1 MIVDPC
7 LLLLLPALT
16 LRAWWTCASTT
27 TRHTKCNIWYGA
39 EARSPCGRASC
50 TRAIGA
56 STRRACRHGMAYAH
70 TLCVSVACALVATRH
85 CLSFRRIEAAT
96 QVATPETCMAQV
108 QIACTVPHAI
118 AIAGLRVAA
127 KVCQRNEP
135 HRVALANLSRA
146 SVSQN
151 VAAGLAAPRWLAR
164 KCCTCGGLAQ

>member
-39 EARSPCGRASC
+39 VARSPCGRASC

-96 QVATPETCMAQV
+96 QVATPETCMGQV
-108 QIACTVPHAI
+108 RIACPVPHAI
-118 AIAGLRVAA
+118 AIAGCVWQRRSANATSRTAWHLRIS
-127 KVCQRNEP
+127 
-135 HRVALANLSRA
+135 RVLLSRRMLPPA
-146 SVSQN
+146 
-151 VAAGLAAPRWLAR
+151 
-164 KCCTCGGLAQ
+164 